1 MPSQHGNQW
10 MQREDIGDVTVVRLK
25 TPRVVND
32 DITRAV
38 FDPLVTLVTQMGR
51 RNLVLNLASAE
62 SLPSL
67 ALAKLVVLNRKVSAV
82 NGRLVLCHVSANVVG
97 VLETTHLNDILN
109 LCGDEREALASFAGP
124 LSQGGDVGNVS

>member
-1 MPSQHGNQW
+1 MQSHHGSHW
-10 MQREDIGDVTVVRLK
+10 MQREDVGDITIVRLK
-25 TPRVVND
+25 TPRIVDD

-38 FDPLVTLVTQMGR
+38 FDPLVTLVTEMGR

-82 NGRLVLCHVSANVVG
+82 NGRLVLCHLSPNVVG
-97 VLETTHLNDILN
+97 VLETTHLNDVLN
-109 LCGDEREALASFAGP
+109 LCGDEQEALQSFAGT
-124 LSQGGDVGNVS
+124 